1 MTNDKQLGLAG
12 TVAGL
17 GLAIGGLAFG
27 AFLSQRRKGGGSAT
41 IRRNQTK
48 RPKASSYATLP

>member
-27 AFLSQRRKGGGSAT
+27 AFLSQRR
-41 IRRNQTK
+41 
-48 RPKASSYATLP
+48 